1 MSKRLHVGN
10 LSYQTT
16 KEDLEKLFGQ
26 FGEVTDATV
35 ITDRDTGRSRGFG
48 FVEMADTDAE
58 KAMAQLDGQEMNGR
72 CVTVTEARAVSRGG
86 R

>member
-16 KEDLEKLFGQ
+16 REDLEKLFGQ
-26 FGEVTDATV
+26 FGSVMDATV

-48 FVEMADTDAE
+48 FVEMADMDAE

-72 CVTVTEARAVSRGG
+72 SVTVTEARAVSRGG

>member
-16 KEDLEKLFGQ
+16 RQDLATLFER
-26 FGEVTDATV
+26 FGEVLDATV
-35 ITDRDTGRSRGFG
+35 ITDRESGRSRGFG
-48 FVEMADTDAE
+48 FVEMDEAAAE
-58 KAMAQLDGQEMNGR
+58 KAMAQLDGSQLNGR
-72 CVTVTEARAVSRGG
+72 AVTVTEARAVSRST

>member
-16 KEDLEKLFGQ
+16 KEDLATLFGQ
-26 FGEVTDATV
+26 IGEVLDATV
-35 ITDRDTGRSRGFG
+35 ITDRESGRSRGFG
-48 FVEMADTDAE
+48 FVEMDDMDAE
-58 KAMAQLDGQEMNGR
+58 KAMAQLDGSEMNGR
-72 CVTVTEARAVSRGG
+72 AVTVTEARAVSRGG

>member
-26 FGEVTDATV
+26 FGQVMDATV

-48 FVEMADTDAE
+48 FVEMADMEAE

-72 CVTVTEARAVSRGG
+72 CVTVTEARAVTRGG

>member
-16 KEDLEKLFGQ
+16 TQDLATLFGQ
-26 FGEVTDATV
+26 FGEVLDATV
-35 ITDRDTGRSRGFG
+35 ITDRESGRSRGFG
-48 FVEMADTDAE
+48 FVEMDEMAAE
-58 KAMAQLDGQEMNGR
+58 KAMAQLDGHEMDGR
-72 CVTVTEARAVSRGG
+72 AVTVTEARAVSRGT

>member
-16 KEDLEKLFGQ
+16 KDDLEKLFAQ
-26 FGEVTDATV
+26 FGAVMDATV

-48 FVEMADTDAE
+48 FVEMADMDAE

>member
-16 KEDLEKLFGQ
+16 KDDLEKLFAP
-26 FGEVTDATV
+26 FGAVMDATV

-48 FVEMADTDAE
+48 FVEMADMDAE

>member
-10 LSYQTT
+10 PSYQTT
-16 KEDLEKLFGQ
+16 KEDLEKAGWP
-26 FGEVTDATV
+26 GD
-35 ITDRDTGRSRGFG
+35 D
-48 FVEMADTDAE
+48 
-58 KAMAQLDGQEMNGR
+58 GR

>member
-26 FGEVTDATV
+26 FGEVMDATV

-48 FVEMADTDAE
+48 FVEMADMDAE

>member
-16 KEDLEKLFGQ
+16 KDDLEKWFGQ
-26 FGEVTDATV
+26 FGEVMDATV

-48 FVEMADTDAE
+48 FVEMAETAAE

>member
-26 FGEVTDATV
+26 IGEVVDATV
-35 ITDRDTGRSRGFG
+35 ITDRESGRSRGFG
-48 FVEMADTDAE
+48 FVEMDDMAAD
-58 KAMAQLDGQEMNGR
+58 KARAQLDGTEMDGR
-72 CVTVTEARAVSRGG
+72 AITVTEARAASRGG

>member
-26 FGEVTDATV
+26 FGEVMDATV

-48 FVEMADTDAE
+48 FVELADMDAE

>member
-16 KEDLEKLFGQ
+16 KDDLEKMFAQ
-26 FGEVTDATV
+26 FGAVMDATV

-48 FVEMADTDAE
+48 FVEMADMDAE

>member
-16 KEDLEKLFGQ
+16 TQDLATLFEQ
-26 FGEVTDATV
+26 FGEVLDATV
-35 ITDRDTGRSRGFG
+35 ITDRESGRSRGFG
-48 FVEMADTDAE
+48 FVEMDEVAAE
-58 KAMAQLDGQEMNGR
+58 KAMAQLDGSQLNGR
-72 CVTVTEARAVSRGG
+72 AVTVTEARAVSRST

>member
-26 FGEVTDATV
+26 FGEVMDATV

-48 FVEMADTDAE
+48 FVEMADMEAE
-58 KAMAQLDGQEMNGR
+58 KAMAQLDGQQMNGR
-72 CVTVTEARAVSRGG
+72 AVTVTEARAVSRGG